1 LPPRSLGLL
10 EDSTTMLLTAT
21 NQTKRYRALWRVL
34 ACLFTVV
41 GFIGVSTGTASAL
54 SFSSTVSSSGQ
65 STVVGLETRVG
76 VTTSF
81 SAGSSARL
89 ATVRAGCVGENHP
102 GYDSFVS
109 ASCVA
114 TNTGA
119 SNAANG
125 VRLNEQLTAEEI
137 AGGHAFDK
145 HVIDQGEFP
154 GVTTRSQ
161 FAQKIE
167 SVIRNGEAKS
177 LSGGRIAWWD
187 SGSGTVVIRNPGA
200 VDGGT
205 AFVPTNGRAYFDGLK

>member
-1 LPPRSLGLL
+1 LL

-114 TNTGA
+114 TKSAGEAAGGVAKGPIADAVPRNLPEQMALNSAKAGNGEIIIRNLGDEA
-119 SNAANG
+119 RLAANYG
-125 VRLNEQLTAEEI
+125 P
-137 AGGHAFDK
+137 
-145 HVIDQGEFP
+145 GEWVKMQEVVKT
-154 GVTTRSQ
+154 GNGNVTVHWFRNLSNP
-161 FAQKIE
+161 
-167 SVIRNGEAKS
+167 SVNVEFKFTTGYGK
-177 LSGGRIAWWD
+177 
-187 SGSGTVVIRNPGA
+187 
-200 VDGGT
+200 
-205 AFVPTNGRAYFDGLK
+205 